1 MGIDLA
7 GKNKIPTTACRRQCN
22 HALPSARLI
31 AAAVA
36 VMFPAMGMS
45 AQERLD
51 WLRLA
56 RSGGIGPVTIRD
68 LIAFYGTATKALE
81 ALPDLVRRGG
91 GVRPVRICARQD
103 AEREIE
109 ALAKRG
115 ARLIARPDPD
125 YPEALAALEDAPPVI
140 TVKGRAELLQPEKIA
155 LVGARNASANGR
167 RIASDLAAGLAQAG
181 AVVVSG
187 MARGID
193 TAAHLG
199 ALNAGSD
206 SGGTIAVVAGGID
219 VLYPPEN
226 GALFERLGA
235 EGLMVAESPPGTE
248 PVARHFPRRNRI
260 ISGLSRAVV
269 VVEAALKSGSLIT
282 ARYALDQGRE
292 VMAVPGSPLD
302 PRCRGANRLIR
313 EGARLVED
321 FAQVLES
328 LDGLAGLN
336 LKFHENLNFNQQ
348 VSEIDTFSEA
358 DRVREDV
365 LSLLGPSPVMVDELV
380 RQCHCSP
387 PVLGMVLLELDL
399 AGRLE
404 RHPGN
409 RVSLLMQAA

>member
-1 MGIDLA
+1 MGKSHHL
-7 GKNKIPTTACRRQCN
+7 GP
-22 HALPSARLI
+22 
-31 AAAVA
+31 
-36 VMFPAMGMS
+36 
-45 AQERLD
+45 QERLD

-56 RSGGIGPVTIRD
+56 RSSGIGPVTIRD
-68 LIAFYGTATKALE
+68 LIAYCGTATKALE
-81 ALPDLVRRGG
+81 ALPDLARRGG
-91 GVRPVRICARQD
+91 GARPVRICAKSD

-109 ALAKRG
+109 SLTKLG
-115 ARLIARPDPD
+115 ARLIAKPDPD

-140 TVKGRAELLQPEKIA
+140 TVKGRGALLQPTKIA

-167 RIASDLAAGLAQAG
+167 RIAADMAAGLAQAG

-199 ALNAGSD
+199 ALNAGPET
-206 SGGTIAVVAGGID
+206 GGTIAVVAGGVD

-226 GALFERLGA
+226 GPLFERLGV
-235 EGLMVAESPPGTE
+235 EGLIVAEAAPGTE

-260 ISGLSRAVV
+260 ISGLSQAVV

-282 ARYALDQGRE
+282 ARFALDQGRE

-313 EGARLVED
+313 DGARLVED

-328 LDGLAGLN
+328 LDGLAGPN
-336 LKFHENLNFNQQ
+336 LKFHENLNF
-348 VSEIDTFSEA
+348 SEQIAENTSFNET
-358 DRVREDV
+358 DRVRDEV

>member
-1 MGIDLA
+1 MGI
-7 GKNKIPTTACRRQCN
+7 RE
-22 HALPSARLI
+22 
-31 AAAVA
+31 
-36 VMFPAMGMS
+36 
-45 AQERLD
+45 QEQLD

-56 RSGGIGPVTIRD
+56 RSIGIGPVTIRD
-68 LIAFYGTATKALE
+68 LIAYFGTAAKALD
-81 ALPDLVRRGG
+81 ALPDLARRGG
-91 GVRPVRICARQD
+91 GSRPVRLCPKPE

-109 ALAKRG
+109 TLAKLG
-115 ARLIARPDPD
+115 ARLIARPDPA

-140 TVKGRAELLQPEKIA
+140 AIKGRAELLQAPMIA

-167 RIASDLAAGLAQAG
+167 RIASDMATGLAGVG
-181 AVVVSG
+181 AAVVSG

-199 ALNAGSD
+199 ALNTRSET
-206 SGGTIAVVAGGID
+206 GGTIAVVAGGID

-226 GALFERLGA
+226 AALFERLGS
-235 EGLMVAESPPGTE
+235 EGLIVAEMAPGTE
-248 PVARHFPRRNRI
+248 PIARHFPRRNRI

-313 EGARLVED
+313 DGARLVED
-321 FAQVLES
+321 FEQVLES
-328 LDGLAGLN
+328 LDGLTPAN
-336 LKFHENLNFNQQ
+336 LKFHENLKFEKQAAETN
-348 VSEIDTFSEA
+348 TLSEA
-358 DRVREDV
+358 DKVRDEV

-387 PVLGMVLLELDL
+387 PVLGMILLELDL

>member
-1 MGIDLA
+1 
-7 GKNKIPTTACRRQCN
+7 
-22 HALPSARLI
+22 
-31 AAAVA
+31 
-36 VMFPAMGMS
+36 
-45 AQERLD
+45 LD

-56 RSGGIGPVTIRD
+56 RSGGVGPVTAQK
-68 LIAFYGTATKALE
+68 LIGYFGTAEKALE
-81 ALPDLVRRGG
+81 ALPDLARRGG
-91 GVRPVRICARQD
+91 GSRRLQICSRAD

-109 ALAKRG
+109 TLAKLG
-115 ARLIARPDPD
+115 ASLIARPEPD

-140 TVKGRAELLQPEKIA
+140 TVKGRGECLRANKIA

-167 RIASDLAAGLAQAG
+167 RIAADMAAGLARAG
-181 AVVVSG
+181 TVVVSG

-199 ALNAGSD
+199 ALNAGPET
-206 SGGTIAVVAGGID
+206 GGTIAVVAGGID
-219 VLYPPEN
+219 ILYPPEN
-226 GALFERLGA
+226 AQLFERLGTD
-235 EGLMVAESPPGTE
+235 GLIVAEAAPGTE
-248 PVARHFPRRNRI
+248 PAARHFPRRNRI

-269 VVEAALKSGSLIT
+269 VVEAALRSGSLIT

-302 PRCRGANRLIR
+302 PRCRGGNRLIR

-321 FAQVLES
+321 FEQVLES
-328 LDGLAGLN
+328 LDGLTGSN
-336 LKFHENLNFNQQ
+336 LKFHENLRFENQ
-348 VSEIDTFSEA
+348 VSEINTLSEA
-358 DRVREDV
+358 DRVRDEV
-365 LSLLGPSPVMVDELV
+365 LSLLGPSPVPVDELV

>member
-1 MGIDLA
+1 MGITE
-7 GKNKIPTTACRRQCN
+7 K
-22 HALPSARLI
+22 
-31 AAAVA
+31 
-36 VMFPAMGMS
+36 
-45 AQERLD
+45 ERLD

-68 LIAFYGTATKALE
+68 LIGYFGTAAKALE
-81 ALPDLVRRGG
+81 ALPDLAKRGG
-91 GVRPVRICARQD
+91 GARPVRLCPRQD

-109 ALAKRG
+109 ALTKLG

-140 TVKGRAELLQPEKIA
+140 AIKGRAELLQPPRIG

-167 RIASDLAAGLAQAG
+167 KIAADMAAGLAQAG
-181 AVVVSG
+181 VVVVSG

-199 ALNAGSD
+199 ALDARAET
-206 SGGTIAVVAGGID
+206 GGTIAVVAGGID

-226 GALFERLGA
+226 AALFERLGT
-235 EGLMVAESPPGTE
+235 EGLILAESPPGTE
-248 PVARHFPRRNRI
+248 PVARLFPRRNRI
-260 ISGLSRAVV
+260 ISGLSHSVV

-313 EGARLVED
+313 EGGRLVED

-328 LDGLAGLN
+328 LDGLN
-336 LKFHENLNFNQQ
+336 RPDLKFHDNLRFDNQS
-348 VSEIDTFSEA
+348 VEINTLSES
-358 DRVREDV
+358 DRVRDEV

>member
-1 MGIDLA
+1 MGSGD
-7 GKNKIPTTACRRQCN
+7 K
-22 HALPSARLI
+22 
-31 AAAVA
+31 
-36 VMFPAMGMS
+36 
-45 AQERLD
+45 ERLD

-56 RSGGIGPVTIRD
+56 RSSGIGPVTVRD
-68 LIAFYGTATKALE
+68 LIAFYGTAAKALD
-81 ALPDLVRRGG
+81 ALPDLARRGG
-91 GVRPVRICARQD
+91 GARPVRIFSKAE

-109 ALAKRG
+109 AVEKCG
-115 ARLIARPDPD
+115 ARLIARAEAD

-140 TVKGRAELLQPEKIA
+140 TVKGRTELLRPNKIA

-167 RIASDLAAGLAQAG
+167 RIAADMAAGLAQAG

-199 ALNAGSD
+199 ALDAGSAT
-206 SGGTIAVVAGGID
+206 GGTIAVVAGGID

-226 GALFERLGA
+226 GALFARLGA
-235 EGLMVAESPPGTE
+235 EGLIVAEAALGTE

-260 ISGLSRAVV
+260 ISGLSRSVV

-328 LDGLAGLN
+328 LDGFAGSN
-336 LKFHENLNFNQQ
+336 LRFHENLNF
-348 VSEIDTFSEA
+348 SEQNVEINTLNET
-358 DRVREDV
+358 DRVRDEV

>member
-1 MGIDLA
+1 MAISD
-7 GKNKIPTTACRRQCN
+7 
-22 HALPSARLI
+22 
-31 AAAVA
+31 
-36 VMFPAMGMS
+36 
-45 AQERLD
+45 QERID

-56 RSGGIGPVTIRD
+56 RSNGIGPVTIRD

-91 GVRPVRICARQD
+91 GARPVRVCSKPE

-109 ALAKRG
+109 ALAKLG
-115 ARLIARPDPD
+115 ARLIVRSDPD

-140 TVKGRAELLQPEKIA
+140 TVKGRLELLRPEKIA

-181 AVVVSG
+181 AAVVSG

-199 ALNAGSD
+199 ALNAASQG
-206 SGGTIAVVAGGID
+206 GGTIAVVAGGID
-219 VLYPPEN
+219 ILYPPEN
-226 GALFERLGA
+226 GALYERLGV
-235 EGLMVAESPPGTE
+235 EGLIVAESSPGTE

-302 PRCRGANRLIR
+302 PRCRGANGLIR

-328 LDGLAGLN
+328 LDGLAVPN
-336 LKFHENLNFNQQ
+336 LKFHENLNFGRQ
-348 VSEIDTFSEA
+348 VSENHNLSET
-358 DRVREDV
+358 DQVRDQV

>member
-1 MGIDLA
+1 MGKATNI
-7 GKNKIPTTACRRQCN
+7 G
-22 HALPSARLI
+22 
-31 AAAVA
+31 
-36 VMFPAMGMS
+36 

-68 LIAFYGTATKALE
+68 LIGFYGTAAKALE

-91 GVRPVRICARQD
+91 GARPVRICSRQD

-109 ALAKRG
+109 TLFKRG

-140 TVKGRAELLQPEKIA
+140 TIKGRTELLERDKIA

-181 AVVVSG
+181 IAVVSG

-199 ALNAGSD
+199 ALNTGSEA
-206 SGGTIAVVAGGID
+206 GGTIAVVAGGVDI
-219 VLYPPEN
+219 LYPPEN
-226 GALFERLGA
+226 GPLFERLGA
-235 EGLMVAESPPGTE
+235 EGLIVAESPPGTE
-248 PVARHFPRRNRI
+248 PIARHFPRRNRI

-282 ARYALDQGRE
+282 ARFALDQGRE

-321 FAQVLES
+321 FGQVLES
-328 LDGLAGLN
+328 LDGLTGSN
-336 LKFHENLNFNQQ
+336 LKFHENLKFDNQ
-348 VSEIDTFSEA
+348 VSETNTLSEA
-358 DRVREDV
+358 DRVRDEV